1 MIVAK
6 LNEAWIYLLL
16 FLKGEMRNMSLKK
29 LLSLSMLLLLLVFA
43 AACGSDE
50 DTTGDNS
57 EDPGTEEQ
65 GTDTPSDDGEDEG
78 EKKDPIKI
86 GVLASLSGALES
98 YGKQTQQG
106 FDLGIEY
113 ATDGTMEVNGHPI
126 EIIYEDTETTPQ
138 VARQKALKLI
148 EEDGVDFLVG
158 SSSSGDTLAVIDLA
172 EEYEKIMIVEP
183 AVADS
188 ITGADFN
195 EYIFRT
201 ARNSSQDAVAGAAAI
216 ADEGVK
222 IATLAPD
229 YAFGRDG
236 VAAFKAAA
244 EELGAEIVLEE
255 YPPADATDFT
265 ANIQKIIDA
274 DPDYLFV
281 VWAGANSP
289 WNQISDMDLQGKG
302 IKISTGAP
310 DIPALSTMNALVG
323 MEGFSVYYHTL
334 PDNEVNDWLVKE
346 MQARHNTVPDLF
358 TPGGMS
364 AAISIIEALKQS
376 EGDTTAS
383 TLIDI
388 MEGMSFETPKG
399 TMTFRPE
406 DHQALQS
413 MYSITLE
420 EQEGVDYPVPVL
432 NRVLTPEETAP
443 PIQN

>member
-1 MIVAK
+1 MIPK
-6 LNEAWIYLLL
+6 LMELEFIFYLINEGGNEYMTCKRILGLMML
-16 FLKGEMRNMSLKK
+16 F
-29 LLSLSMLLLLLVFA
+29 LLLVFV
-43 AACGSDE
+43 AACNTSE
-50 DTTGDNS
+50 DGDNS
-57 EDPGTEEQ
+57 SEEQ
-65 GTDTPSDDGEDEG
+65 GSDNSPDSGEEAS
-78 EKKDPIKI
+78 KDPIKI

-98 YGKQTQQG
+98 YGVQTQQG
-106 FDLGIEY
+106 FDLGLEY
-113 ATDGTMEVNGHPI
+113 ATDGTMEINGQPI
-126 EIIYEDTETTPQ
+126 EVIYEDTETTPQ
-138 VARQKALKLI
+138 VARQKALKLL
-148 EEDGVDFLVG
+148 EEDNVDFLVG
-158 SSSSGDTLAVIDLA
+158 SSSSGDTLAVVDLA
-172 EEYEKIMIVEP
+172 KEYEKIMIVEP

-229 YAFGRDG
+229 YAFGHDG

-289 WNQISDMDLQGKG
+289 WNQIADMDLQGKG

-310 DIPALSTMNALVG
+310 DIAALATMDALVG

-334 PDNEVNDWLVKE
+334 PENAINDWLVEK
-346 MQARHNTVPDLF
+346 MQERN
-358 TPGGMS
+358 
-364 AAISIIEALKQS
+364 
-376 EGDTTAS
+376 
-383 TLIDI
+383 
-388 MEGMSFETPKG
+388 G
-399 TMTFRPE
+399 T
-406 DHQALQS
+406 
-413 MYSITLE
+413 
-420 EQEGVDYPVPVL
+420 
-432 NRVLTPEETAP
+432 
-443 PIQN
+443 

>member
-1 MIVAK
+1 MSCKRI
-6 LNEAWIYLLL
+6 LGLMML
-16 FLKGEMRNMSLKK
+16 F
-29 LLSLSMLLLLLVFA
+29 LLLVFV
-43 AACGSDE
+43 AACNTSE
-50 DTTGDNS
+50 DGDNS
-57 EDPGTEEQ
+57 SEEQ
-65 GTDTPSDDGEDEG
+65 GSDNSPDSGEEAS
-78 EKKDPIKI
+78 KDPIKI

-98 YGKQTQQG
+98 YGVQTQQG
-106 FDLGIEY
+106 FDLGLEY
-113 ATDGTMEVNGHPI
+113 ATDGTMEINGQPI
-126 EIIYEDTETTPQ
+126 EVIYEDTETTPQ
-138 VARQKALKLI
+138 VARQKALKLL
-148 EEDGVDFLVG
+148 EEDNVDFLVG
-158 SSSSGDTLAVIDLA
+158 SSSSGDTLAVVDLA
-172 EEYEKIMIVEP
+172 KEYEKIMIVEP

-229 YAFGRDG
+229 YAFGHDG

-289 WNQISDMDLQGKG
+289 WNQIADMDLQGKG

-310 DIPALSTMNALVG
+310 DIAALATMDALVG

-334 PDNEVNDWLVKE
+334 PDNDINDWLVE
-346 MQARHNTVPDLF
+346 QMQERHGTVPDLF

-364 AAISIIEALKQS
+364 AAIAIVEALKQTN
-376 EGDTTAS
+376 GDTNAK
-383 TLIDI
+383 TLIET
-388 MEGMSFETPKG
+388 MEGMRFDTPKG

-406 DHQALQS
+406 DHQALQE

-420 EQEGVDYPVPVL
+420 EGEEYPVPVL

-443 PIQN
+443 PIMNQ